1 MQEIINALI
10 DGGVQVAAAL
20 AVALIGVAGTWVT
33 AQIGRV
39 KKLQTVQIAVSEA
52 KDAAMTTALEL
63 QQTVVE
69 DLKAA
74 SADGKL
80 SKEEIDGLRQKLLA
94 LSMEKLSD
102 TSANI
107 LTAAGVDISA
117 LITGAAEAL
126 IAQWKAS

>member
-1 MQEIINALI
+1 M
-10 DGGVQVAAAL
+10 
-20 AVALIGVAGTWVT
+20 AGNWVT
-33 AQIGRV
+33 AHISRV

-74 SADGKL
+74 AADGKL

>member
-10 DGGVQVAAAL
+10 DGGVQVAVAL

-74 SADGKL
+74 
-80 SKEEIDGLRQKLLA
+80 
-94 LSMEKLSD
+94 
-102 TSANI
+102 
-107 LTAAGVDISA
+107 
-117 LITGAAEAL
+117 AAETAGFVHG
-126 IAQWKAS
+126 KTV

>member
-1 MQEIINALI
+1 M
-10 DGGVQVAAAL
+10 
-20 AVALIGVAGTWVT
+20 
-33 AQIGRV
+33 GR
-39 KKLQTVQIAVSEA
+39 KKIT
-52 KDAAMTTALEL
+52 
-63 QQTVVE
+63 
-69 DLKAA
+69 
-74 SADGKL
+74 
-80 SKEEIDGLRQKLLA
+80 DGLRQKLLA